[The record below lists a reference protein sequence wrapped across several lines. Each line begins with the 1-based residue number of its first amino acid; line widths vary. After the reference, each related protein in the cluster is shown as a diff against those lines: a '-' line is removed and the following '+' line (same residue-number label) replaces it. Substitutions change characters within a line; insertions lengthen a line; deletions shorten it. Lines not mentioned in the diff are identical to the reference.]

1 MHDGCGLFCLAS
13 WVDCLIARNSVSF
26 LTIVLLVVDRVVE
39 LKKQSSCSLELI
51 NKTDQYLAF
60 KHKRCLATD
69 GQRLQRTDNAVK
81 NRFSTL
87 CKKRAKF
94 EASSKENSVPSLD
107 PSNKRVLVEEPS
119 IAILI
124 GEPSTSNKQM
134 GYHISPLKE
143 TIEAH
148 RRSLG
153 EHGPAQHLQRP
164 PLLED
169 NGAPING
176 VAEYER
182 PKKVLIL
189 MSDTGGGHRASM
201 EAIRAAFNQEF
212 DDEYQVFVTDLWTE
226 HTPWPFNQLPRSYN
240 FLVKHGALWKMAYY
254 GTAPRL
260 VLSIQQLYK
269 ISTMYW
275 DDKYGMQSVT
285 SEFTNLKYSRVEIDE
300 VRIEWAEYMLDYI

>member
-1 MHDGCGLFCLAS
+1 MSGKKSPSVGVGDVGLSKREKLRWRGKRGMLSLPSLLNTPPLAES
-13 WVDCLIARNSVSF
+13 ATPRSGEEKSPVAQKMFGNRWTEIAKVVS
-26 LTIVLLVVDRVVE
+26 
-39 LKKQSSCSLELI
+39 
-51 NKTDQYLAF
+51 
-60 KHKRCLATD
+60 
-69 GQRLQRTDNAVK
+69 GRTDNAVK

-164 PLLED
+164 PLLE
-169 NGAPING
+169 
-176 VAEYER
+176 V
-182 PKKVLIL
+182 
-189 MSDTGGGHRASM
+189 
-201 EAIRAAFNQEF
+201 
-212 DDEYQVFVTDLWTE
+212 
-226 HTPWPFNQLPRSYN
+226 
-240 FLVKHGALWKMAYY
+240 
-254 GTAPRL
+254 
-260 VLSIQQLYK
+260 
-269 ISTMYW
+269 
-275 DDKYGMQSVT
+275 
-285 SEFTNLKYSRVEIDE
+285 
-300 VRIEWAEYMLDYI
+300 